1 MAMKKL
7 LLGSLVAA
15 VVLTGAA
22 GCGGKDNAST
32 KTPATVS
39 TPGVQSD
46 GNYRLGTMPTSD
58 SAAAVKAA
66 VAALPVALSYD
77 YRTLDA
83 SLKKATALMTPAFAT
98 KFADT
103 FKSTTV
109 AMATEKK
116 AITTALVRAA
126 GIVGSID
133 NGRALVL
140 IYLDQVLVSSKDK
153 KASDPLKVS
162 QNSVHVSLRK
172 IDGKWKV
179 DDIEPF

>member
-15 VVLTGAA
+15 LVLTGAA
-22 GCGGKDNAST
+22 GCGKDKPSAKVT
-32 KTPATVS
+32 GAVS

-66 VAALPVALSYD
+66 AEALPVAFSYD

-83 SLKKATALMTPAFAT
+83 SLKKAIALMTPAFAT

-103 FKSTTV
+103 FKTTTV

-153 KASDPLKVS
+153 LASDPLKVS